1 LDRRVY
7 EEHYEFATGRFN
19 LFYLFIERCKLL
31 PKKHGVASFI
41 IPDRLLLNTQC
52 KAIRQWLL
60 NENNICELVSFED
73 QVFET
78 VVVDSILIFFQRE
91 HRTSQ
96 FVKARRKVAQRDVQ
110 RSQVIRIPV
119 SYFELSP
126 SSQFDLNYSVPKHDL
141 LKRISSH
148 AVHLGTITDTKD
160 GIIQSKIGNQLFL
173 TKRANAACRR
183 LLVGEDVTRYGV
195 RYAGRWVDYRPDE
208 MMRIERAKGGGGL
221 RLRDRAIFER
231 SKILTRQT
239 ADEIIAAYDE
249 ENFYY
254 ANTLHGTTITDITY
268 HPHYVLGVLNSRI
281 TTWYYRSNTDE
292 EGKVFAQIKIELL
305 RKLPI
310 PKADKNQQGSIIRLV
325 GKIIAAKQR
334 DAEANTNAL
343 EREIDQLVYAL
354 YGLTP
359 KEIQIVEGENESR

>member
-1 LDRRVY
+1 M
-7 EEHYEFATGRFN
+7 
-19 LFYLFIERCKLL
+19 
-31 PKKHGVASFI
+31 
-41 IPDRLLLNTQC
+41 
-52 KAIRQWLL
+52 
-60 NENNICELVSFED
+60 
-73 QVFET
+73 
-78 VVVDSILIFFQRE
+78 
-91 HRTSQ
+91 
-96 FVKARRKVAQRDVQ
+96 
-110 RSQVIRIPV
+110 
-119 SYFELSP
+119 
-126 SSQFDLNYSVPKHDL
+126 
-141 LKRISSH
+141 
-148 AVHLGTITDTKD
+148 
-160 GIIQSKIGNQLFL
+160 
-173 TKRANAACRR
+173 
-183 LLVGEDVTRYGV
+183 VGEDVTRYGV